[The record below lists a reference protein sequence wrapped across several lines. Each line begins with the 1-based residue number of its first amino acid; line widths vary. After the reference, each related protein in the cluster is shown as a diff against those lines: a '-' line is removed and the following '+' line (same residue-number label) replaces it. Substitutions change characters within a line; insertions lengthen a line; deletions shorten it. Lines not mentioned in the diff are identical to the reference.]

1 MGIVAVKNLVEEGF
15 DVTGFE
21 RNPYVGGLW
30 HYTDDKD
37 TLSVLPGED
46 RSCMSNICFLYL
58 TSTCRHPEQRDCG

>member
-1 MGIVAVKNLVEEGF
+1 MAVKNLVEEGF

-37 TLSVLPGED
+37 TLSVLPSEE
-46 RSCMSNICFLYL
+46 RSCTPSICLLCL
-58 TSTCRHPEQRDCG
+58 TSALQIPRPT